1 MKKIA
6 ITILTV
12 FMLTVFLA
20 NVGYAIDIPLRVVV
34 NGEEVNFPDA
44 KPFIDANGRTQTPA
58 RFIGEALGATVT
70 WDGNAKKAVF
80 EKSETTLV
88 LFIGKREYE
97 VNGQKKQMD
106 TEALL
111 IEGRTFVPARYVAEA
126 FGATVSWNA
135 AIKTVYINMNKTGK
149 VENEGDTREVAGFI
163 VPKDIDLAVGGSKE
177 DSNYEATFTISFL
190 RDNVEK
196 QKDDL
201 EKILLQKFSED
212 TVKEIMSVIRT
223 KVKDTDVIE
232 KRYFYDKKTDQYIY
246 LAKSWPMRGSTIS
259 LYVYKKGYKPF

>member
-1 MKKIA
+1 MTAAASGQISA
-6 ITILTV
+6 TGQQ
-12 FMLTVFLA
+12 FHGF
-20 NVGYAIDIPLRVVV
+20 
-34 NGEEVNFPDA
+34 EVNF
-44 KPFIDANGRTQTPA
+44 FISAGGRLHRLAGFGKSRRVKNDIIIVMAFLFCQFCEQIKNIFTDTPA

-135 AIKTVYINMNKTGK
+135 AIKTVYIDMDKTGK

-163 VPKDIDLAVGGSKE
+163 VPKGIDLAVAEEKQ
-177 DSNYEATFTISFL
+177 DSSSYEVTFTISFL
-190 RDNVEK
+190 RK
-196 QKDDL
+196 MLKSRKMTWKKYYYKDL
-201 EKILLQKFSED
+201 
-212 TVKEIMSVIRT
+212 
-223 KVKDTDVIE
+223 
-232 KRYFYDKKTDQYIY
+232 
-246 LAKSWPMRGSTIS
+246 MRRR
-259 LYVYKKGYKPF
+259 

>member
-6 ITILTV
+6 IMILII
-12 FMLTVFLA
+12 FMSTLLLT

-34 NGEEVNFPDA
+34 NGEEVKFPDA
-44 KPFIDANGRTQTPA
+44 QPFIDANGRTQTPA
-58 RFIGEALGATVT
+58 RFIGEALG
-70 WDGNAKKAVF
+70 VF

-135 AIKTVYINMNKTGK
+135 AIKTVYIDMDKTGK
-149 VENEGDTREVAGFI
+149 VEVEGDTREVAGFI
-163 VPKDIDLAVGGSKE
+163 VPKGIDLMVAGADE
-177 DSNYEATFTISFL
+177 DSGYEAVFKMIWRRYYYKSL
-190 RDNVEK
+190 V
-196 QKDDL
+196 
-201 EKILLQKFSED
+201 KI
-212 TVKEIMSVIRT
+212 R
-223 KVKDTDVIE
+223 
-232 KRYFYDKKTDQYIY
+232 
-246 LAKSWPMRGSTIS
+246 
-259 LYVYKKGYKPF
+259 